1 MICPRCGNEVSAA
14 TNRCPRCAAPLAS
27 NVATGVL
34 TPVPPSDD
42 GQTRFPFDDGQTR
55 FVDPSAPTA
64 RGDKAVPP
72 EVFDSPSD
80 EGQTRVV
87 DPRAPTALHESQSGD
102 ALTAFVGASTIGHAA
117 RASRSIA
124 GGPLQPG
131 QAFGTRYQIIRTLG
145 VGGMGAVY
153 EAFDAELGV
162 TVALKVIRPEVM
174 ADPTAAAEI
183 ERRFK
188 RELLLARQVTH
199 KNVVRIHDLGD
210 IDGLKFITMSYVEGA
225 DLTTILKNDGKLQV
239 PRVMHI
245 ARSVVS
251 GLVEAHKQGVVHR
264 DLKPANIMITVDDE
278 AMIMDFGIARS
289 TGGSTARTG
298 QTAIGAV
305 PGPSTIVRNLGRG
318 PLSPSSETVFGA
330 VLGTVEYMAPEQAQ
344 GRPVD
349 QRADVYAF
357 GLILYDLLTGE
368 PRSAKAL
375 SPILELQGRMQ
386 KAPPP
391 IQTLVPEV
399 PEPFAEIIAR
409 CLEPDPDKRFQT
421 SEDVSAALALLDD
434 NGVPIPIPPRF
445 SKKIIASAAVAV
457 MALVTGTWYFT
468 RTPPPEKPHDP
479 VSVLIADFENK
490 TNDPT
495 FDHTLEPMLRMSLEG
510 ASFISANDRTR
521 IRAAFGVP
529 APEKLDEA
537 AARQIAIK
545 QAVGIVV
552 SGSIARNGSG
562 YDVAVKATQPVT
574 GNVVAEVKRSASD
587 KDQVLGTVTTLAA
600 SVRKVLGDKTSAS
613 AQLFAMKSI
622 TTTSLEALGQYAT
635 GVELQSKG
643 KFEEARQA
651 FLKAV
656 ELDPKFGLGY
666 QSAAA
671 MSRNVG
677 KLEDAEKYAK
687 EALRSLDTM
696 TERERFNVRGY
707 YYRSVGDLRQ
717 CVSEYGKMLARYSGD
732 TVARN
737 QRAVCMVGLRDMR
750 GAVDEL
756 RQAVQIL
763 PNHVGYRANQA
774 IFMNYAGDAAGAE
787 REVRA
792 MKDPPPGAKIALA
805 FSQTL
810 QGKLQEAADTYR
822 DVASTARATFAAA
835 GLGDLALYEGR
846 FGDAVQIFEQGAA
859 ADVAANSSA
868 TAANKFASLAYV
880 HLARGRKDAAIAA
893 AQKVLASSK
902 FVPHQFLAARVLIEA
917 GAVAPA
923 EALAADFA
931 SRLAPEPQA
940 YGKILQGQIA
950 LKKRDL
956 PQAVKILGDANNVVD
971 TWLGHFDLGRA
982 LLEAGEFTRADS
994 EFDICLKRRGEAV
1007 SLLNED
1013 PTYGMFP
1020 PVYYYQG
1027 RAREGLQT
1035 ENFANSY
1042 REYLKIRG
1050 NSTEDPL
1057 LPEIRKRAGN

>member
-1 MICPRCGNEVSAA
+1 VLSPIPEAPTRFAGPVPDAQGAA
-14 TNRCPRCAAPLAS
+14 TEAPQDEFTRIAPLPAGAGS
-27 NVATGVL
+27 AEEPPTTFSEPAADATKMLGA
-34 TPVPPSDD
+34 PPTS
-42 GQTRFPFDDGQTR
+42 GANQSRQKG
-55 FVDPSAPTA
+55 
-64 RGDKAVPP
+64 
-72 EVFDSPSD
+72 
-80 EGQTRVV
+80 
-87 DPRAPTALHESQSGD
+87 ES
-102 ALTAFVGASTIGHAA
+102 
-117 RASRSIA
+117 
-124 GGPLQPG
+124 GPLKVG
-131 QAFGTRYQIIRTLG
+131 EAFGPRYHIIRMLG
-145 VGGMGAVY
+145 IGGMGAVY
-153 EAFDAELGV
+153 QAWDAELGV
-162 TVALKVIRPEVM
+162 SVAIKVIRPEAM
-174 ADPTAAAEI
+174 ADPEAAAEI

-188 RELLLARQVTH
+188 RELLLARLVTH
-199 KNVVRIHDLGD
+199 KNVVRIHDIGEVAG
-210 IDGLKFITMSYVEGA
+210 IKYITMPFVDGDDVATIVKKSGR
-225 DLTTILKNDGKLQV
+225 LPIGTTL
-239 PRVMHI
+239 RI

-251 GLVEAHKQGVVHR
+251 GLVAAHAAGVVHR
-264 DLKPANIMITVDDE
+264 DLKPANIMVDSDGE

-289 TGGSTARTG
+289 TGGAPKDATLWKG
-298 QTAIGAV
+298 M
-305 PGPSTIVRNLGRG
+305 PSQVKKSMPAFADAT
-318 PLSPSSETVFGA
+318 TFGA
-330 VLGTVEYMAPEQAQ
+330 VVGTVEYMAPEQAKGQ
-344 GRPVD
+344 AVD
-349 QRADVYAF
+349 QRADIYAF
-357 GLILYDLLTGE
+357 GLILYDLLVA
-368 PRSAKAL
+368 RRRAAHAVSAIA
-375 SPILELQGRMQ
+375 ELQGRME

-391 IQTLVPEV
+391 PRSI
-399 PEPFAEIIAR
+399 
-409 CLEPDPDKRFQT
+409 EPDIPDAVERIVLRCIEPDAAKRYQT
-421 SEDVSAALALLDD
+421 TVELEADLNRLDD
-434 NGVPIPIPPRF
+434 AGHLIPIPARF
-445 SKKIIASAAVAV
+445 SKKMIAAGAT
-457 MALVTGTWYFT
+457 LVLVLVSGTWYFT
-468 RTPPPEKPHDP
+468 RTPPAVKPHDP

-490 TNDPT
+490 TDDPT
-495 FDHTLEPMLRMSLEG
+495 FDHTLEPILRMSLEG

-521 IRAAFGVP
+521 IRASFGVP

-545 QAVGIVV
+545 QAVGIVM

-562 YDVAVKATQPVT
+562 YEVAVKATQPVT
-574 GNVVAEVKRSASD
+574 GNIVAEVKRSASD

-600 SVRKVLGDKTSAS
+600 SVRKVLGDKTSES

-643 KFEEARQA
+643 KFEDARQA

-666 QSAAA
+666 QSLAA

-707 YYRSVGDLRQ
+707 YYRSVGDLPQ

-763 PNHVGYRANQA
+763 PNHVGYRANLA

-787 REVRA
+787 KEVQA
-792 MKDPPPGAKIALA
+792 MKDPPVNAKIALA

-810 QGKLQEAADTYR
+810 QGKLGEAADTYTSLG
-822 DVASTARATFAAA
+822 STARATFAAA
-835 GLGDLALYEGR
+835 ALGDLALYEGR
-846 FGDAVQIFEQGAA
+846 FADAVRIFEQGAA
-859 ADVAANSSA
+859 ADLAAKNSD

-880 HLARGRKDAAIAA
+880 QLMRGRKDAAIAA
-893 AQKVLASSK
+893 AEKVLADSK
-902 FVPHQFLAARVLIEA
+902 VIPYRLLAARVLIEA
-917 GAVAPA
+917 GTIAPA
-923 EALAADFA
+923 EALAADLA
-931 SRLAPEPQA
+931 SRLAAEPQA
-940 YGKILQGQIA
+940 YGKILQGEIA
-950 LKKRDL
+950 LKKRDF
-956 PQAVKILGDANNVVD
+956 PQAVKILGDANSVVD

-982 LLEAGEFTRADS
+982 YLEAGEFTRADS
-994 EFDICLKRRGEAV
+994 EFDICIKRRGETL

-1035 ENFANSY
+1035 EGFAASY

-1057 LPEIRKRAGN
+1057 LPEVRKRAGSQSIP